1 MPQEVELAGKKYYL
15 VPKRMYEELTRA
27 ERDQRDAE
35 IARKASEAYRA
46 GKLKTVSLQAARKK
60 WGV

>member
-1 MPQEVELAGKKYYL
+1 MPQEVELAGKMYYL
-15 VPKRMYEELTRA
+15 VPKRMYEQLTRD
-27 ERDQRDAE
+27 ERDRRDTE

-46 GKLKTVSLQAARKK
+46 GKIKTVSLEDARKR